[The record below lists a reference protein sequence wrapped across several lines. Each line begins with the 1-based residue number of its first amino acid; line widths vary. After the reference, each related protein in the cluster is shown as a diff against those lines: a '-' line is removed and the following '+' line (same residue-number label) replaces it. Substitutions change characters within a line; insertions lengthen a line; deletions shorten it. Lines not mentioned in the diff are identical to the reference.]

1 MQEIDH
7 ALKTKA
13 ELERS
18 KNKIRQREKT
28 LMVQNGAEDKEIM
41 EEHEND
47 WTRMQKEISTILDPV
62 ATYSISRF
70 VTCLLLVECIQN
82 VQRDDF
88 WYLKF

>member
-28 LMVQNGAEDKEIM
+28 FMVQSGVEDKEFI
-41 EEHEND
+41 EERDND

-62 ATYSISRF
+62 ATYSISWF
-70 VTCLLLVECIQN
+70 VTCLFLVEYIKN
-82 VQRDDF
+82 VN
-88 WYLKF
+88 K